1 MRSWLLAMMAA
12 VGLASA
18 CTGPES
24 VAQRDAR
31 EAIAR
36 GDYRLKP
43 PEAMKDAKDRQYG
56 LAYNA
61 IIVAEQPF
69 ITPTNPLEEAMVA
82 LARNPSQEN
91 ERAFEAAL
99 LASQVYVLT
108 SKEGLAAFK
117 ADPTK
122 ITFTR
127 LPTDPGRPYAMV
139 LYTSRARLH
148 QGMHNETK
156 WYWLSM
162 PGRAAL
168 ATGQKYP
175 IALNYGLRPPIYIE
189 QVQVAQM
196 LARNPPSP

>member
-1 MRSWLLAMMAA
+1 MRSWILAMIA
-12 VGLASA
+12 VAGLASA
-18 CTGPES
+18 CAGPES
-24 VAQRDAR
+24 IAKRDAR
-31 EAIAR
+31 GAIAR

-43 PEAMKDAKDRQYG
+43 PEAMESAKDRRYG

-69 ITPTNPLEEAMVA
+69 ITPTNPLEDAMVA
-82 LARNPSQEN
+82 LARKPSKEN

-99 LASQVYVLT
+99 LTSEVYVLT
-108 SKEGLAAFK
+108 SKEGLAAFEV
-117 ADPTK
+117 DPSK

-127 LPTDPGRPYAMV
+127 LPTDPGRPYAMA

-175 IALNYGLRPPIYIE
+175 VALNYGLRPPVYIE
-189 QVQVAQM
+189 PEQVTRM
-196 LARNPPSP
+196 LAQNPPAP